1 MDSVKLASSWTSKT
15 HGPAISEMLPETC
28 TNLERSFIALT
39 WLGSRK
45 SANASSY
52 SCHSS
57 STRGRWRLSWVV
69 TCLHFLTFRLNEVLP
84 TATRTQ
90 TAAVVYVP
98 LERYCWMPCLLS
110 RSIFARTV
118 SSSIVLSPECFVG
131 VCISIIHIRWGS
143 VYPWLITT
151 NACNTSQSSSW
162 AIANVSLFVAVV
174 KNPTG
179 QISCLLR
186 MFPAVKL
193 FQVCSRSLNFVDSDL
208 GAAFDIMFREQ
219 STVFE
224 LFSSHCQDPS

>member
-1 MDSVKLASSWTSKT
+1 MSLF
-15 HGPAISEMLPETC
+15 
-28 TNLERSFIALT
+28 ERI
-39 WLGSRK
+39 
-45 SANASSY
+45 
-52 SCHSS
+52 
-57 STRGRWRLSWVV
+57 RGRWRTCFQTGHRVRVGRLLGSCRLVWSACSSLASSRRVWCPFGCRMRWTLFEWWCLS
-69 TCLHFLTFRLNEVLP
+69 CLYFPQF
-84 TATRTQ
+84 
-90 TAAVVYVP
+90 
-98 LERYCWMPCLLS
+98 RYCWMPCLLS